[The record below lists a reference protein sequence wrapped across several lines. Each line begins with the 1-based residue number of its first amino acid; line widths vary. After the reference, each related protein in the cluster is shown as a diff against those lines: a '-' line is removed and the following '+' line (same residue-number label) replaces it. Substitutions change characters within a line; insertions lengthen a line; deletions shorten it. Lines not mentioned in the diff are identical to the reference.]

1 MGKIIQLFCAVE
13 CNSADMADA
22 LKLAGIL
29 AERLEADNP
38 PLKVQNVQFQNMVGN
53 TEALDQAKAKN
64 AEAKAKAAPPPEEKP
79 KKRKRRTKAEIAAEK
94 EEEKIEEKESPTT
107 SGDEE
112 ESSGDEEE
120 SSGDDTPNAT
130 VDEVRKLISQF
141 ATQKGDV
148 AAAGAL
154 LQEMG
159 YKSAGKIPEDA
170 LGAVAARFREAI
182 ADDE

>member
-38 PLKVQNVQFQNMVGN
+38 PLKVQNVQFQNMAGN

-94 EEEKIEEKESPTT
+94 EGEKIEEKESPTT

-112 ESSGDEEE
+112 ESSGD
-120 SSGDDTPNAT
+120 DTPDAT

>member
-1 MGKIIQLFCAVE
+1 
-13 CNSADMADA
+13 
-22 LKLAGIL
+22 
-29 AERLEADNP
+29 
-38 PLKVQNVQFQNMVGN
+38 
-53 TEALDQAKAKN
+53 
-64 AEAKAKAAPPPEEKP
+64 
-79 KKRKRRTKAEIAAEK
+79 
-94 EEEKIEEKESPTT
+94 
-107 SGDEE
+107 
-112 ESSGDEEE
+112 
-120 SSGDDTPNAT
+120 
-130 VDEVRKLISQF
+130 VRKLISQF

>member
-38 PLKVQNVQFQNMVGN
+38 PLKVQNVQFQNMAGN

-107 SGDEE
+107 
-112 ESSGDEEE
+112 SGDEEE

>member
-1 MGKIIQLFCAVE
+1 MGKIIQLFCTVE

-112 ESSGDEEE
+112 ESSGD
-120 SSGDDTPNAT
+120 DTPDAT

>member
-1 MGKIIQLFCAVE
+1 MGKIIQLFCTVE

-38 PLKVQNVQFQNMVGN
+38 PLKVQNVQFQNMAGN

-107 SGDEE
+107 
-112 ESSGDEEE
+112 SGDEEE

>member
-38 PLKVQNVQFQNMVGN
+38 PLKVQNVQFQNMAGN

-112 ESSGDEEE
+112 ESSGD
-120 SSGDDTPNAT
+120 DTPDAT
-130 VDEVRKLISQF
+130 LDEVRKLISQF

>member
-38 PLKVQNVQFQNMVGN
+38 PLKVQNVQFQNMAGN

-112 ESSGDEEE
+112 ESSGD
-120 SSGDDTPNAT
+120 DTPDAT

>member
-1 MGKIIQLFCAVE
+1 MGKIIQLFCTVE

-38 PLKVQNVQFQNMVGN
+38 PLKVQNVQFQNMAGN

-112 ESSGDEEE
+112 ESSGD
-120 SSGDDTPNAT
+120 DTPDAT